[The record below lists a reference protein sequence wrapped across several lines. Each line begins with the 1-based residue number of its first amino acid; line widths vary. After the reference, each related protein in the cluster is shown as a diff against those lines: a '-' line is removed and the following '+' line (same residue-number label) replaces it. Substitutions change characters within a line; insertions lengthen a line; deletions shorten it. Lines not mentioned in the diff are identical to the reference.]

1 MMLTVLVL
9 VTLISG
15 ASILISYIVID
26 KRVRKD
32 LGTKIFN
39 TESVAKTCFELFS
52 RQLFL
57 TAKGVGDELILRQM
71 QAAGV
76 GRPLPA
82 MFRSLKGEKNGD
94 VLFLVEV
101 DGKQVDGKLDDV
113 ELVDGELIS
122 FSEKNFEVAKSLA
135 RHRTVQKK
143 MVIGQTFS
151 TIVLDDSGTGMEQ
164 QDRKR
169 FYMIAAVPVILPY
182 SSRSFFI
189 FSCYL
194 MDSSFLLRFPIYSH
208 MDITLVSDNS
218 VVATTLPPENYPG
231 YPFYKSSVLL
241 PGAIDFIHESSFF
254 KERCM

>member
-76 GRPLPA
+76 GRPLP
-82 MFRSLKGEKNGD
+82 
-94 VLFLVEV
+94 
-101 DGKQVDGKLDDV
+101 
-113 ELVDGELIS
+113 
-122 FSEKNFEVAKSLA
+122 
-135 RHRTVQKK
+135 
-143 MVIGQTFS
+143 
-151 TIVLDDSGTGMEQ
+151 
-164 QDRKR
+164 
-169 FYMIAAVPVILPY
+169 
-182 SSRSFFI
+182 
-189 FSCYL
+189 
-194 MDSSFLLRFPIYSH
+194 
-208 MDITLVSDNS
+208 
-218 VVATTLPPENYPG
+218 
-231 YPFYKSSVLL
+231 
-241 PGAIDFIHESSFF
+241 
-254 KERCM
+254 